1 MTTSYSDD
9 HTYPPSKNN
18 QNDVVNDVNSLSLRQ
33 AVDYCLNVLKIKDNS
48 EIYRNITKSI
58 QKRIPLEIIKTHGN
72 WITAMMIIS
81 DCSRIVKDSRI
92 INNNN
97 NSFSQSQLYD
107 FLTLATK
114 LIEEGKRIGQ
124 VNNIILKIMQ
134 DIMENYNS
142 FDDTLKSDYPRIIV
156 DIISI
161 LHKGIDTKSVKVSL
175 ISIDKYYQSRKIQA
189 TTARATTT
197 IPTTAASAQH
207 EDKNMLSTSDS
218 TEELIESLSQI
229 TGRRKRTDLEESL
242 ARLQKA
248 DLKRVHELCH
258 NYSRLQ
264 KYSNMITGGLE
275 QEFKKEIQRELKRRL
290 EPHQLRRAIESVR
303 RVRTYI
309 ENILDNKFTPD
320 ASHGIN
326 HIKHNLEYGYQLMD
340 LIERRRQKLQ

>member
-1 MTTSYSDD
+1 M
-9 HTYPPSKNN
+9 
-18 QNDVVNDVNSLSLRQ
+18 
-33 AVDYCLNVLKIKDNS
+33 A
-48 EIYRNITKSI
+48 
-58 QKRIPLEIIKTHGN
+58 
-72 WITAMMIIS
+72 
-81 DCSRIVKDSRI
+81 
-92 INNNN
+92 
-97 NSFSQSQLYD
+97 
-107 FLTLATK
+107 
-114 LIEEGKRIGQ
+114 
-124 VNNIILKIMQ
+124 
-134 DIMENYNS
+134 
-142 FDDTLKSDYPRIIV
+142 
-156 DIISI
+156 
-161 LHKGIDTKSVKVSL
+161 
-175 ISIDKYYQSRKIQA
+175 RKIQA

-197 IPTTAASAQH
+197 PITTTSAQH
-207 EDKNMLSTSDS
+207 KDKNMLSTSDL

-229 TGRRKRTDLEESL
+229 TSRKRTDLEESL

-248 DLKRVHELCH
+248 DLKRIHELCH

-340 LIERRRQKLQ
+340 LIERRRQKNQ

>member
-1 MTTSYSDD
+1 LATSYSEDD
-9 HTYPPSKNN
+9 RDSHSKNN
-18 QNDVVNDVNSLSLRQ
+18 ENGVVNDINSLSLIQ
-33 AVDYCLNVLKIKDNS
+33 AVDYCLGVLKIKDDS
-48 EIYRNITKSI
+48 EIYRNITKVI
-58 QKRIPLEIIKTHGN
+58 QKKIPLEIIKSHGN
-72 WITAMMIIS
+72 WITALMIIA
-81 DCSRIVKDSRI
+81 DCSRKAKGSR
-92 INNNN
+92 NNNN
-97 NSFSQSQLYD
+97 NSHFFSQSQLCD

-114 LIEEGKRIGQ
+114 VIVEKEEQKRTGQ
-124 VNNIILKIMQ
+124 VNNIMLKIMK

-142 FDDTLKSDYPRIIV
+142 FDDTLKLDYPGIIV

-175 ISIDKYYQSRKIQA
+175 ISIDKHYQSRKIQA
-189 TTARATTT
+189 TTAKTTT
-197 IPTTAASAQH
+197 TPITTTSAQH
-207 EDKNMLSTSDS
+207 KGKNMLYSDS

-229 TGRRKRTDLEESL
+229 TSRGRNDLEESL

-248 DLKRVHELCH
+248 DLKRIHELCH

-264 KYSNMITGGLE
+264 KYSNMITGGSE
-275 QEFKKEIQRELKRRL
+275 QEFKKEIQRELKRKL

-309 ENILDNKFTPD
+309 ENMLDGNFIPD

-340 LIERRRQKLQ
+340 LIERRRQKNQ

>member
-1 MTTSYSDD
+1 M
-9 HTYPPSKNN
+9 HFEG
-18 QNDVVNDVNSLSLRQ
+18 
-33 AVDYCLNVLKIKDNS
+33 KIIEEEK
-48 EIYRNITKSI
+48 EE
-58 QKRIPLEIIKTHGN
+58 QKRI
-72 WITAMMIIS
+72 
-81 DCSRIVKDSRI
+81 V
-92 INNNN
+92 
-97 NSFSQSQLYD
+97 
-107 FLTLATK
+107 
-114 LIEEGKRIGQ
+114 Q
-124 VNNIILKIMQ
+124 VNNIILKIMK

-197 IPTTAASAQH
+197 ITIPTTTTTAASAQH

-218 TEELIESLSQI
+218 TEELIESLSHI

-248 DLKRVHELCH
+248 DLKRIHELCH

>member
-1 MTTSYSDD
+1 M
-9 HTYPPSKNN
+9 K
-18 QNDVVNDVNSLSLRQ
+18 
-33 AVDYCLNVLKIKDNS
+33 
-48 EIYRNITKSI
+48 
-58 QKRIPLEIIKTHGN
+58 
-72 WITAMMIIS
+72 
-81 DCSRIVKDSRI
+81 
-92 INNNN
+92 
-97 NSFSQSQLYD
+97 
-107 FLTLATK
+107 
-114 LIEEGKRIGQ
+114 
-124 VNNIILKIMQ
+124 

-142 FDDTLKSDYPRIIV
+142 YDDTLKSDYPRIIV

-175 ISIDKYYQSRKIQA
+175 ISIDKYYQSRKIQT
-189 TTARATTT
+189 TTARATTIT
-197 IPTTAASAQH
+197 ITTPTTTTAAASAQH
-207 EDKNMLSTSDS
+207 KDKNMLSTSDS

-248 DLKRVHELCH
+248 DLKRIHELCH

-264 KYSNMITGGLE
+264 KYNNLITGGLE

-290 EPHQLRRAIESVR
+290 EPQQLRRAIESVR
-303 RVRTYI
+303 RVRIYI

-340 LIERRRQKLQ
+340 LIERRQREVLRSQLLCIYLDSVIQIKEMKSSVVEV